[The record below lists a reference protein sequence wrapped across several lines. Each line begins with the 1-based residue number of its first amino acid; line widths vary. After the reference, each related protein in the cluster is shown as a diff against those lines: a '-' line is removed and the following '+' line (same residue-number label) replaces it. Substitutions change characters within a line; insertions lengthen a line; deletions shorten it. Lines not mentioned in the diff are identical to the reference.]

1 MKEYRGKIILTSVV
15 TVLPIVI
22 GLLLWNRLPDTIAT
36 HFTFD
41 NVANGWSSKP
51 FTVLGLPIILTV
63 LHLVAVTVSLNDP
76 KRKILA
82 ERCFRLYFGLY
93 RLFRGL
99 CFCLFIQMH

>member
-63 LHLVAVTVSLNDP
+63 LHLVAVTVSLNAFGC
-76 KRKILA
+76 ILDCTD
-82 ERCFRLYFGLY
+82 CFVGYVFVYLYKCIKY
-93 RLFRGL
+93 VN
-99 CFCLFIQMH
+99 

>member
-41 NVANGWSSKP
+41 NVANG
-51 FTVLGLPIILTV
+51 
-63 LHLVAVTVSLNDP
+63 
-76 KRKILA
+76 
-82 ERCFRLYFGLY
+82 
-93 RLFRGL
+93 
-99 CFCLFIQMH
+99 